1 MPNQLEELLANY
13 IPQPLGEK
21 RCFSVLLPLVWSENQ
36 WQVLYQVRS
45 ESISQPGESHFLVEE
60 LRKEK
65 HHSKQLFGRLWR
77 N

>member
-45 ESISQPGESHFLVEE
+45 ESISQPGEVSFPGGDCVIIMT
-60 LRKEK
+60 
-65 HHSKQLFGRLWR
+65 GA
-77 N
+77 